1 MEEIFGFVESVV
13 FSGEESGFTVAKL
26 KEPRKKDLT
35 CIVGVLPGLRPGETL
50 RCKGFWKHHPQYG
63 VQFEVKEFETT
74 APSDL
79 IGMQKYLESGLI
91 KGIGPKYAERIV
103 KTFGLET
110 LHIIDETPDRLHE
123 VKGLGKN
130 RIDHIKHCWQ
140 DQRSIRSVMIFLR
153 KHGLS
158 PSLAHKIYKA
168 YGDTSV
174 AKICDNPFLLAREV
188 KGIGFKTADTIAK
201 NLGLPHNATSR
212 IDAGILHVLWE
223 LANFGHTCFPL
234 DVLVQEVRKALEIEN
249 ALIQERIESLIK
261 GKELITCEER
271 ISLPMLFYS
280 ERGIAIELKRLH
292 QVKGSLRSI
301 DTQKAIAWAEQK
313 LGLAFAQ
320 EQKEAIATCFQE
332 KIVLITGGPGTGK
345 STITKAILA
354 IARYLTSDILL
365 AAPTGKAA
373 KRLSEITGMRAQ
385 TLHSL
390 LEMDF
395 QSGSF
400 KKNHNNPLE
409 CALLIIDESSMID
422 VFLMHHAL
430 KALPSH
436 AHCIFIGDVDQLPS
450 VGPGAVLQDLIQG
463 ETLPV
468 CRLKQIFRQ
477 GAGSRI
483 VANAH
488 AINQGIF
495 PDLSLQWES
504 DFHYVP
510 AQEPEQ
516 IVETIIPLIKE
527 ELPKSHQFHPFDDI
541 QVLTPMKRGII
552 GTENLNVQLQ
562 RVLNPSSHPL
572 QHMGRSFHVGD
583 KIMQISNN
591 YEKGVFNGDV
601 GKIVEISF
609 DEQAVRCSF
618 DGKVQE
624 YNFFEL
630 DELQLAYAVSIHKYQ
645 GSECPCI
652 IIPVHVSHF
661 KLLFRKLLYTGLTR
675 GKKRV
680 IFVGTKQAIA
690 IAIRNEEGLK
700 RYTQLAMHLRE
711 QMTSTRVH

>member
-690 IAIRNEEGLK
+690 ISIRNEEGLK